1 MELLNY
7 FPTVMSSNIV
17 SFIMPQ
23 LYQQQERDAAILARK
38 QRTYA
43 LLDADEE
50 DVVEER
56 SSGDPKETEKRKKR
70 FRKKNEY
77 QEDEVDEKVRDMKLY
92 IYILF

>member
-1 MELLNY
+1 
-7 FPTVMSSNIV
+7 
-17 SFIMPQ
+17 MPQ